1 VKKRWKV
8 AIGCG
13 VAAALFVLV
22 PITYIEARCRGGA
35 DDGAA
40 RPYRSLAGM
49 GRPEARTW
57 LTYPEWH
64 IVYAAD
70 ALGAWLTAGKPPSGY
85 PYLSD
90 ARAFWS
96 SYCRLN
102 KIVDGREG
110 SGSARVMLHT
120 IGVSFTA
127 EMLVKSVYENTI
139 GRLSEAIGGW
149 ASPADRH
156 AARVQQDYGSFMHE
170 VPWYAY
176 PFGKALSQTW
186 SMEGSGFRHFE
197 RQLALTLEYGVKAG
211 YAKAIGG
218 ASNATLG
225 PDETRMH
232 IVLAAAPEQ
241 VKAVDA
247 RLVPVRKLGNG
258 TLLVNTPRYAAFTK
272 IAGKLAD
279 RGVPILEIAG
289 NDDIFVTAL
298 TPAAARPIAGTK
310 PVMIMALPDK
320 RRRQGITVK
329 VPDLTRLI
337 RAVRAA
343 GGEIEHVYD
352 Y

>member
-8 AIGCG
+8 AIGFG

-22 PITYIEARCRGGA
+22 PITYIEAGCRGGA

-64 IVYAAD
+64 VVYAAD

-102 KIVDGREG
+102 RIVDGREG

-139 GRLSEAIGGW
+139 GRLSESLGGW

-176 PFGKALSQTW
+176 PFGKAASSRTTSSPIASISRNTLRHTGRRRRAADRNFVLTGCSA
-186 SMEGSGFRHFE
+186 GSGSAECRADRCVHPH
-197 RQLALTLEYGVKAG
+197 RRP
-211 YAKAIGG
+211 
-218 ASNATLG
+218 ASWHCRGRSRTCARTACRR
-225 PDETRMH
+225 P
-232 IVLAAAPEQ
+232 
-241 VKAVDA
+241 DA
-247 RLVPVRKLGNG
+247 R
-258 TLLVNTPRYAAFTK
+258 PR
-272 IAGKLAD
+272 
-279 RGVPILEIAG
+279 
-289 NDDIFVTAL
+289 
-298 TPAAARPIAGTK
+298 PAPARLRP
-310 PVMIMALPDK
+310 
-320 RRRQGITVK
+320 
-329 VPDLTRLI
+329 
-337 RAVRAA
+337 
-343 GGEIEHVYD
+343 
-352 Y
+352 